1 MPRRRRHGE
10 PHSLSSRAARARQSA
25 VNAHATS
32 DGDTTH
38 DARRRLVAEAIE
50 IVAPDRDAETMI
62 DGALVLAG
70 RIVIPTIAEGLRVFL
85 SGHLLDV
92 IESQAGPDASDQFED
107 SIELLVRA
115 AAALHESAPAPKRGD
130 HGRVVLVAS
139 SDPQRIAL
147 IAKALSKH
155 ADVEPVE
162 DPESLAALVWAEL
175 ASAVVIDWMR
185 CPLDVMAID
194 ELAASVSEGGRL
206 VLWGAPPEV
215 EERFLEAKRA
225 TWLSC
230 ARTAPPSHVAGIVLA
245 LLEID

>member
-1 MPRRRRHGE
+1 MT
-10 PHSLSSRAARARQSA
+10 
-25 VNAHATS
+25 AHASS
-32 DGDTTH
+32 DEDSTH
-38 DARRRLVAEAIE
+38 DARRRLVVEAIE
-50 IVAPDRDAETMI
+50 IVAPDRDAASII
-62 DGALVLAG
+62 DGALLLAG
-70 RIVIPTIAEGLRVFL
+70 RAAIPTISEGLRMFL

-92 IESQAGPDASDQFED
+92 IESQAGVDAAGRFED

-115 AAALHESAPAPKRGD
+115 AAALHESAPAPKRGG
-130 HGRVVLVAS
+130 HGRVVFVAS
-139 SDPQRIAL
+139 SDPQRVAV
-147 IAKALSKH
+147 IAKALAKH
-155 ADVEPVE
+155 ADVEPVD
-162 DPESLAALVWAEL
+162 DPESLVALVWAEL

-245 LLEID
+245 LLEIE